1 MGNLILMP
9 LYKVCVN
16 KTTVDTYVIKAR
28 DKNHAF
34 NRIRKGKA
42 FKLDSTKLDGDGI
55 VVIEI
60 NEEDSEKWFDTN
72 RGNDVY
78 FELTDGVWVANIYK
92 EEMDS
97 EHSEKWGKNEQD
109 KK

>member
-1 MGNLILMP
+1 MP

-34 NRIRKGKA
+34 NRIREGKA

-92 EEMDS
+92 EELDS

>member
-1 MGNLILMP
+1 MP

-16 KTTVDTYVIKAR
+16 RTIVDTYVIKAK

-34 NRIRKGKA
+34 NRVRKGKA
-42 FKLDSTKLDGDGI
+42 FELNSTKLDGDGI

-97 EHSEKWGKNEQD
+97 EHSEKWGKE
-109 KK
+109 

>member
-1 MGNLILMP
+1 MP

-97 EHSEKWGKNEQD
+97 EHSEKWGKE
-109 KK
+109 